1 MSIAI
6 NQFNG
11 AGYLTRD
18 AEVVPNDDSKKS
30 RASFG
35 IAINGFKDAVLFMNC
50 TAWGKLAEN
59 VGPNLKKGQPIYV
72 TGELVMNEW
81 EKDGVPK
88 SSTDLNVRNVQYLSN
103 KGDAPVNNTPAAK
116 AEDSI
121 PF

>member
-18 AEVVPNDDSKKS
+18 AEVVEGAEEKKS
-30 RASFG
+30 RANFG
-35 IAINGFKDAVLFMNC
+35 IAINGFKDSVLFMNC
-50 TAWGKLAEN
+50 TAWGRIATN

-72 TGELVMNEW
+72 TGELVQNEW
-81 EKDGVPK
+81 TDKEGATR
-88 SSTDLNVRNVQYLSN
+88 SSTDLNVRNVQYLSS
-103 KGDAPVNNTPAAK
+103 KSDVPVNTTPANPS
-116 AEDSI
+116 DI

>member
-18 AEVVPNDDSKKS
+18 AEVVAHDEPNKS
-30 RASFG
+30 RANFG
-35 IAINGFKDAVLFMNC
+35 IAINGFKDSVLFMNC
-50 TAWGKLAEN
+50 TAWGKTATN

-72 TGELVMNEW
+72 TGELVQNEW
-81 EKDGVPK
+81 TDKEGNAKT
-88 SSTDLNVRNVQYLSN
+88 STDLNVRNVTYLSN
-103 KGDAPVNNTPAAK
+103 KGDVPVNDSPANPS
-116 AEDSI
+116 DI